1 MPPFRWIAL
10 FVGLVTAML
19 LCLESHAADDSGGV
33 ALREI
38 SDDFDTPVSLVAHP
52 TKSERILVAERS
64 GIVLSLDTTN
74 GKTEELVDIEDL
86 IGSSSPRGLLGIAAR
101 ATGTETL
108 LFVAYVDPQGDLVVG
123 RFVISTGK
131 PLNEDSMTVVI
142 KIARMAPN
150 TLGSNL
156 DIGPDGSLY
165 IGTGDG
171 EGPALPRSHTA
182 QTPKSLLGKMIR
194 ISPKTPT
201 GYTIPIDNPFVGQ
214 TTYHPEIWALGF
226 RSPEAVRFD
235 STIGRLVVLDSNET
249 NNEVN
254 IVERGKN
261 YGWDSLDGVTCIAKD
276 CPANGFS
283 APTVTIKKTTAESR
297 LVGGITYRGAR
308 IPQIKGHIMFAETT
322 TGTMYAAREVPEGS
336 WDYREVGKAPK
347 SAISALG
354 ADQNGELFI
363 ATSIGRIFALQ

>member
-1 MPPFRWIAL
+1 MPRFRWVPL
-10 FVGLVTAML
+10 VVGLLAAML
-19 LCLESHAADDSGGV
+19 LCFECPAADDGVGV

-38 SDDFDTPVSLVAHP
+38 SDDFDTPVSIVAHP
-52 TKSERILVAERS
+52 GNPKLILVAERS
-64 GIVLSLDTTN
+64 GLVLSLDTTN
-74 GKTEELVDIEDL
+74 GKTRKLVDIEDL
-86 IGSSSPRGLLGIAAR
+86 IGGSSPRGLLGIAAR
-101 ATGTETL
+101 ESDTETL
-108 LFVAYVDPQGDLVVG
+108 LFVAYADPQGDLVVG
-123 RFVISTGK
+123 RFVISTEK

-226 RSPEAVRFD
+226 RSPEAVSFD
-235 STIGRLVVLDSNET
+235 SMIGRLVVLDSNET
-249 NNEVN
+249 SNEVN

-261 YGWDSLDGVTCIAKD
+261 YGWDSLDGGACIAKD
-276 CPANGFS
+276 CPVNRFS

-308 IPQIKGHIMFAETT
+308 IPQINGHVVFAETT
-322 TGTMYAAREVPEGS
+322 TGTIYAAREMPAGS

-347 SAISALG
+347 GTISALG
-354 ADQNGELFI
+354 ADQNGELII
-363 ATSIGRIFALQ
+363 ATSVGRIFALQ